1 MGVGEYKCDSCG
13 FLDYDDYGVVRNY
26 LESHKGATTAEISA
40 MTGISQKEINTMLRE
55 ERFEIAADSRSFLK
69 CKGCGTEI
77 RSGMYC
83 PTCGKIAEAAE
94 AKKRREEEAEERRRN
109 LNMSGTGA
117 KTPQPGS
124 GAKRFT
130 RDK

>member
-1 MGVGEYKCDSCG
+1 ME
-13 FLDYDDYGVVRNY
+13 N
-26 LESHKGATTAEISA
+26 HKGATTAEISA

-55 ERFEIAADSRSFLK
+55 ERFEITVDSRSFLK
-69 CKGCGTEI
+69 CKGCGVEI

-83 PTCGKIAEAAE
+83 LTCGKIAEAAE

-117 KTPQPGS
+117 AAKTAES
-124 GAKRFT
+124 GAKRFK